1 MNYLVLVLRLVHIVA
16 GVFWVGGS
24 LITTVFLLPASA
36 AAGQAG
42 QAFLAQL
49 VRTTRFVQ
57 RFAAAAGITVL
68 AGAALYWIDSAGLRS
83 EWMRSAPGWGF
94 GIGAVF
100 ALLGFVV
107 GIRVGRV
114 TRRVAELVSAIKGEP
129 TQGQVLELDSAQRQM
144 ARLRHV
150 QDGLLV
156 VALALMATARYW

>member
-1 MNYLVLVLRLVHIVA
+1 
-16 GVFWVGGS
+16 
-24 LITTVFLLPASA
+24 
-36 AAGQAG
+36 
-42 QAFLAQL
+42 
-49 VRTTRFVQ
+49 
-57 RFAAAAGITVL
+57 
-68 AGAALYWIDSAGLRS
+68 
-83 EWMRSAPGWGF
+83 MRSAPGWGF